1 MTGIGTVWMV
11 VGLGSQLVFSARFLV
26 QWLYSE
32 WRRESSIPM
41 SFWYAS
47 VVGGIGLL
55 VYAIDRR
62 DPVFIAGQA
71 TGLFVYGRNIQLRWR
86 EARMATTEAAR

>member
-1 MTGIGTVWMV
+1 MTGTGTLWMV
-11 VGLGSQLVFSARFLV
+11 LGLGSQLVFSSRFLM

-47 VVGGIGLL
+47 VVGSVGLL
-55 VYAIDRR
+55 AYAIERR
-62 DPVFIAGQA
+62 DPVFIVGQA
-71 TGLFVYGRNIQLRWR
+71 TGLFVYCRNIQLRWR
-86 EARMATTEAAR
+86 EARTDIAEVTR

>member
-1 MTGIGTVWMV
+1 MGSGVPWMV
-11 VGLGSQLVFSARFLV
+11 IGLCSQLVFSARFLV
-26 QWLYSE
+26 QWIYSE

-55 VYAIDRR
+55 AYAIDRR
-62 DPVFIAGQA
+62 DPVFIVGQA
-71 TGLFVYGRNIQLRWR
+71 TGLFVYCRNIQLRWR
-86 EARMATTEAAR
+86 ETRTDIAEAAR

>member
-1 MTGIGTVWMV
+1 MNTGIVWMA

-26 QWLYSE
+26 QWVYSE

-47 VVGGIGLL
+47 IVGSVGLL
-55 VYAIDRR
+55 AYAIERR
-62 DPVFIAGQA
+62 DPVFIVGQA
-71 TGLFVYGRNIQLRWR
+71 SGLFVYGRNIQLRWR
-86 EARMATTEAAR
+86 EARADVAGVAR

>member
-1 MTGIGTVWMV
+1 MV
-11 VGLGSQLVFSARFLV
+11 IGLGSQLVFSGRFLM
-26 QWLYSE
+26 QWIYSE

-47 VVGGIGLL
+47 AAGSVGLL
-55 VYAIDRR
+55 AYAVERR

-71 TGLFVYGRNIQLRWR
+71 TGLLVYCRNIQLRWR
-86 EARMATTEAAR
+86 EARAGGTEAAR